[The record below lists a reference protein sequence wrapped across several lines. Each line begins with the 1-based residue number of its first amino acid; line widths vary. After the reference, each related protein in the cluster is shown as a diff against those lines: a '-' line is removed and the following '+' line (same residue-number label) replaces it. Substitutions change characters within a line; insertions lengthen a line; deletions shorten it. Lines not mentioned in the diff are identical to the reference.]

1 MDFRLAIAQ
10 QILSALPEAA
20 LEAADVA
27 SMLEVPPDTKLGD
40 YAFPCFKLSKALRK
54 FPHGLFLLAA
64 AHQQQLP
71 AGVLL
76 NHSRKHPDEVERV
89 FLVVEPPYKP
99 GQTLGSGNAVLG
111 ADCRARR
118 GVGVKAGL
126 VHRIAGDGKVRPAVD
141 MVTKHKPARS
151 HAAAQKVICKQLV
164 HQMGGAPG
172 QRHGRVNDMAVHN
185 DLGMGAEHPHHTADG
200 RADFAGSMVMDD
212 IVILMGFQM
221 LVQCADTGFFIVRHR
236 NDMHPGCFQC
246 RRARSLIRRAKA
258 DKQIHLVAGKVQIEQ
273 KVLHI
278 ALHPALHA
286 KVVADHQDL
295 HGYGSFAHLDSGGRF
310 VIT

>member
-1 MDFRLAIAQ
+1 
-10 QILSALPEAA
+10 
-20 LEAADVA
+20 
-27 SMLEVPPDTKLGD
+27 
-40 YAFPCFKLSKALRK
+40 
-54 FPHGLFLLAA
+54 
-64 AHQQQLP
+64 
-71 AGVLL
+71 
-76 NHSRKHPDEVERV
+76 
-89 FLVVEPPYKP
+89 
-99 GQTLGSGNAVLG
+99 
-111 ADCRARR
+111 
-118 GVGVKAGL
+118 
-126 VHRIAGDGKVRPAVD
+126 

-212 IVILMGFQM
+212 IVIIMGFQM
-221 LVQCADTGFFIVRHR
+221 LVQCADAGFFIVRHR

-246 RRARSLIRRAKA
+246 RRARSLIWRAKA

>member
-1 MDFRLAIAQ
+1 M
-10 QILSALPEAA
+10 
-20 LEAADVA
+20 
-27 SMLEVPPDTKLGD
+27 
-40 YAFPCFKLSKALRK
+40 
-54 FPHGLFLLAA
+54 
-64 AHQQQLP
+64 
-71 AGVLL
+71 
-76 NHSRKHPDEVERV
+76 
-89 FLVVEPPYKP
+89 VEPPYKP

-118 GVGVKAGL
+118 GVGVKSGL
-126 VHRIAGDGKVRPAVD
+126 VHRIAGNGKVRPAVD

-172 QRHGRVNDMAVHN
+172 QRHGRINDMAVHN

-246 RRARSLIRRAKA
+246 RRARSLIWRAKA

>member
-1 MDFRLAIAQ
+1 M
-10 QILSALPEAA
+10 
-20 LEAADVA
+20 
-27 SMLEVPPDTKLGD
+27 
-40 YAFPCFKLSKALRK
+40 
-54 FPHGLFLLAA
+54 
-64 AHQQQLP
+64 
-71 AGVLL
+71 
-76 NHSRKHPDEVERV
+76 
-89 FLVVEPPYKP
+89 VEPPYKP

-126 VHRIAGDGKVRPAVD
+126 VHRIAGNGKVRPAVD

-236 NDMHPGCFQC
+236 NDMHAVRFQHGGGAGLV
-246 RRARSLIRRAKA
+246 RRALPHEQVDMVFRCIEVQQ
-258 DKQIHLVAGKVQIEQ
+258 QI
-273 KVLHI
+273 LHI
-278 ALHPALHA
+278 PLHPALHP
-286 KVVADHQDL
+286 KMVADH
-295 HGYGSFAHLDSGGRF
+295 
-310 VIT
+310 

>member
-1 MDFRLAIAQ
+1 
-10 QILSALPEAA
+10 
-20 LEAADVA
+20 
-27 SMLEVPPDTKLGD
+27 
-40 YAFPCFKLSKALRK
+40 
-54 FPHGLFLLAA
+54 
-64 AHQQQLP
+64 
-71 AGVLL
+71 
-76 NHSRKHPDEVERV
+76 
-89 FLVVEPPYKP
+89 
-99 GQTLGSGNAVLG
+99 
-111 ADCRARR
+111 
-118 GVGVKAGL
+118 VKAPGIHG
-126 VHRIAGDGKVRPAVD
+126 VAGHGKVRLSVD
-141 MVTKHKPARS
+141 MVTEHEPPRRD
-151 HAAAQKVICKQLV
+151 AAAEEVVREQLV

-310 VIT
+310 VITEC